1 MQRPSGWLGQREQ
14 RGGKLHCGRP
24 RKRSGWARRSESP
37 AWSGGP
43 GTGRRPDPETLLQEG
58 WTSPLAPGWCDLEL
72 DIKRRTGKGTMSLG
86 SSRLGG
92 FLQQGAAE
100 GASRVREKVSASL
113 AADVRVGACFFESAR
128 EQSRCLVGWGF
139 GDWGTVKCTSVESFL
154 RWEASEGR
162 VLFECKGGSKL
173 ITAIR
178 NESQLVIDTGGHEFG
193 DTMPLLQ
200 RKTIKLGGYFKLI
213 FLYCK

>member
-1 MQRPSGWLGQREQ
+1 MLPWLQT
-14 RGGKLHCGRP
+14 
-24 RKRSGWARRSESP
+24 SESVHVSLRVRVSR
-37 AWSGGP
+37 AGVWSGG
-43 GTGRRPDPETLLQEG
+43 
-58 WTSPLAPGWCDLEL
+58 
-72 DIKRRTGKGTMSLG
+72 
-86 SSRLGG
+86 
-92 FLQQGAAE
+92 
-100 GASRVREKVSASL
+100 VS
-113 AADVRVGACFFESAR
+113 
-128 EQSRCLVGWGF
+128 
-139 GDWGTVKCTSVESFL
+139 GTVKCTSVESFL